1 MVGGYA
7 AAFREPG
14 IIAACTAG
22 PHRAIAVAMLFWSGG
37 WPSMGPAAGRPE
49 VAVPWLR
56 VDGPEA
62 AAALA
67 DAIEAAPRLP
77 QPGATAIGDG
87 MAAGL
92 ALLARCPAP
101 ATRLGDGCLRR
112 RPAQPG
118 PRARPGADIGVAAG
132 VTING
137 LAVLNEE
144 PDLLEHYLE
153 EVIGGPGSFA
163 MDCPGDIAAFAEAIR
178 RKLLREDRRPSPFG
192 GGWAIPLRRLKV
204 PVHVVAIPGPVQT
217 RPETRAAMAQD
228 IAPWDND
235 FRPTYA
241 TIRERVRA
249 IAGGIEGVHATLPL
263 QGCGHFIMEA
273 AIRTFVPAGG
283 KLLIA
288 QNGSYADR
296 ALRLATEA
304 GRQVVALPGPDT
316 RPVTAGEIAAALAAD
331 PAITHVAIVHHETG
345 SGIVNDPAAIGPVV
359 RAAGPG

>member
-1 MVGGYA
+1 MDPVDLALCLAVDVSASVDYDEFGLMVGGYA

-62 AAALA
+62 TAALA

-101 ATRLGDGCLRR
+101 ATRLEMDVSGDGRHNQGR
-112 RPAQPG
+112 APG
-118 PRARPGADIGVAAG
+118 PVRDIGVAAG

-144 PDLLEHYLE
+144 PDLLEHYME
-153 EVIGGPGSFA
+153 EVIGGLGSFA
-163 MDCPGDIAAFAEAIR
+163 MDCPDYAAFAEAIR
-178 RKLLREDRRPSPFG
+178 RKLLREIG
-192 GGWAIPLRRLKV
+192 GLLLSGADGLF
-204 PVHVVAIPGPVQT
+204 HS
-217 RPETRAAMAQD
+217 AA
-228 IAPWDND
+228 
-235 FRPTYA
+235 
-241 TIRERVRA
+241 
-249 IAGGIEGVHATLPL
+249 
-263 QGCGHFIMEA
+263 
-273 AIRTFVPAGG
+273 
-283 KLLIA
+283 
-288 QNGSYADR
+288 
-296 ALRLATEA
+296 
-304 GRQVVALPGPDT
+304 
-316 RPVTAGEIAAALAAD
+316 
-331 PAITHVAIVHHETG
+331 
-345 SGIVNDPAAIGPVV
+345 
-359 RAAGPG
+359 